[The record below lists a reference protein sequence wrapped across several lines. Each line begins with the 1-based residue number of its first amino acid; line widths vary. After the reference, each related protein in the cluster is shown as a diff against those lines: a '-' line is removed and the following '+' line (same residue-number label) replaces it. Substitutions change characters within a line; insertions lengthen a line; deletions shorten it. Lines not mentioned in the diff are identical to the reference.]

1 MSKIIQQ
8 AASASSRGNAV
19 NASAGIKTKAGATT
33 TVATG
38 KGKAPAKAAPTGKG
52 GKRAAKQTE
61 SSVIYLGH
69 IPQGFFEAEMR
80 KFFSQFGLVK
90 RLKLFRS
97 AKTNGSKGY
106 AFIEFESP
114 DIANTVAEAMDGY
127 FIMERQLVSSIIPLE
142 KHHDGMFKT
151 NKKRA
156 LEGDDDDEEEDGEI
170 DIVAEIAAL
179 EENVMDE
186 ETLKAKYEKHQ
197 MKLRGKQK
205 KLKAAGIDFEI
216 QVK

>member
-19 NASAGIKTKAGATT
+19 NASAGIKTKAGTAS
-33 TVATG
+33 A
-38 KGKAPAKAAPTGKG
+38 KAAPAKAAPKGKG
-52 GKRAAKQTE
+52 GKKAAKQTE

-114 DIANTVAEAMDGY
+114 EIANTVAEAMDGY

-156 LEGDDDDEEEDGEI
+156 LDGDNDDDEEEDSEI
-170 DIVAEIAAL
+170 DIAAELAAL

-186 ETLKAKYEKHQ
+186 ATLKAKYEKHQ
-197 MKLRGKQK
+197 MKLRNKQK
-205 KLKAAGIDFEI
+205 KLKAIGIDFEI